1 MKKFLFASLFMS
13 ILFLSCKKDSDSPAS
28 GDNTFQLKI
37 NGTATTFKVMSATL
51 IRSTAD
57 NQKRLDISGTSED
70 GKTVFILTI
79 GEETA
84 TGNGITTGKHDVRL
98 FNDDDPNTSEDES
111 IDSDAFVT
119 LSFYSGANLITDV
132 YAENGDITVT
142 GNDENAHTI
151 SATFQ
156 QTLKSLGGGTDYT
169 ISEGS
174 FNSIKYLVAN

>member
-1 MKKFLFASLFMS
+1 MKKLLPATLLFS
-13 ILFLSCKKDSDSPAS
+13 ILFFSCKKDSDSPAS
-28 GDNTFQLKI
+28 GNAFQLKI
-37 NGTATTFKVMSATL
+37 NGITTTFKVITATL

-70 GKTVFILTI
+70 GKTVFILTV

-119 LSFYSGANLITDV
+119 LSFYSGGNLVTNV
-132 YAENGDITVT
+132 YTENGDITIT
-142 GNDENAHTI
+142 ANDENAHTI
-151 SATFQ
+151 SGTFQ
-156 QTLKSLGGGTDYT
+156 QILKSLNGGTDYT

-174 FNSIKYLVAN
+174 FNNIQYVVAN